1 MSQKQF
7 LKEIKNNLPSP
18 VYYLYA
24 KDPFLLKNALDRVR
38 ALVPEERRGFNVMIY
53 DTDSAPPV
61 HTVLDVLNT
70 PGFFGER
77 KIVIVRNI
85 QAMKKKETKLLLN
98 YLDNPSSGS
107 VFVMLS
113 LKPPDK
119 VMKEKFKGMVKVLS
133 LDMKAQEIKTWLTEL
148 ARQRGVEI
156 TPEAIALLMATAGS
170 DIGVLYEETEKA
182 TLLGRPKVDVNAVS
196 ELMHGEAMYSVFTLV
211 DALVAK
217 DRTRVFR
224 IYSAMRD
231 SLDPFAVLGAINWK
245 YSELSKRGINRRKGY
260 FPEVFRCLSEA
271 DRKLKTSGGE
281 YPVEELFIRLLQ
293 I

>member
-7 LKEIKNNLPSP
+7 LKEIENNLPSP

-24 KDPFLLKNALDRVR
+24 KDSFLLKNAVDRVR
-38 ALVPEERRGFNVMIY
+38 VLVPEERREFNVMIY
-53 DTDSAPPV
+53 DIDSAPPV
-61 HTVLDVLNT
+61 HTIIDVLNT
-70 PGFFGER
+70 PGFFGE
-77 KIVIVRNI
+77 KKMVIVRNI
-85 QAMKKKETKLLLN
+85 QTMKKKESKVLFS

-119 VMKEKFKGMVKVLS
+119 GMKEKFKGGVKVLS
-133 LDMKAQEIKTWLTEL
+133 LDMKAQEIKTWLTQL

-156 TPEAIALLMATAGS
+156 TSDAIGLLMATAGT
-170 DIGVLYEETEKA
+170 DMGVLYEETEKA
-182 TLLGRPKVDVNAVS
+182 ALLGKSRVDVNDIS
-196 ELMHGEAMYSVFTLV
+196 ELIHGSATYTVFNLA
-211 DALVAK
+211 DALVTK
-217 DRTRVFR
+217 DKIKVFR

-231 SLDPFAVLGAINWK
+231 SLDPFAVLGVINWK
-245 YSELSKRGINRRKGY
+245 YSELSKSTSRRKGY
-260 FPEVFRCLSEA
+260 FSEVFRCLSEA
-271 DRKLKTSGGE
+271 DRRLKTSGGE